1 MKKLIFVVLAGLLL
15 SITAFSIEYEEAY
28 QRFVVI
34 RSSQDV
40 EEMENLIKELEN
52 EEKVFE
58 DAKFLTLLAD
68 CKREYA
74 NWAPEEKKVENYER
88 ARELAEKAIE
98 MDPNYGYAY
107 YVTGASIGQLA
118 EFAGIVKSLFMLGDF
133 DHFIGKAMEMMPTNN
148 LPFLAMGMRYRDTPW
163 PFKNY
168 DKSEELLLKA
178 INLDP
183 DYINSYYELALLY
196 EKWGKM
202 DKAAEYFQKV
212 LELPLEPEYEA
223 QGKESKEE
231 AEKWLKENSYK

>member
-1 MKKLIFVVLAGLLL
+1 MKKIVFIVFMALVV
-15 SITAFSIEYEEAY
+15 SITVFSIDYEEAY
-28 QRFVVI
+28 QRFIVI
-34 RSSQDV
+34 RSSQNV
-40 EEMENLIKELEN
+40 EEMGDLIDQLE
-52 EEKVFE
+52 EQPEVFE
-58 DAKFLTLLAD
+58 NVKFLTLLAD

-98 MDPNYGYAY
+98 MYPEYGYAY
-107 YVTGASIGQLA
+107 YVAGASIGQLA

-133 DHFIGKAMEMMPTNN
+133 DHFIEKAMELMPTNN

-163 PFKNY
+163 PFRNY
-168 DKSEELLLKA
+168 GKSEELLLKA

-202 DKAAEYFQKV
+202 DKAAEYFETI
-212 LELPLEPEYEA
+212 LEMPIEPEYKA
-223 QGKESKEE
+223 QGKESKEK
-231 AEKWLKENSYK
+231 AEQWLKENGYK

>member
-1 MKKLIFVVLAGLLL
+1 MKKLIFVILAGLLL
-15 SITAFSIEYEEAY
+15 SITVFSIEYEEAY

-34 RSSQDV
+34 RSSQNV
-40 EEMENLIKELEN
+40 EEMGNLIEELEN

-88 ARELAEKAIE
+88 ARELAEQAIE

-107 YVTGASIGQLA
+107 YVAGASIGQLA

-133 DHFIGKAMEMMPTNN
+133 DHFIGKAMELMPTNN

-163 PFKNY
+163 PFRNY
-168 DKSEELLLKA
+168 GKSEELLLKA

-231 AEKWLKENSYK
+231 AEKWLKENGYK

>member
-1 MKKLIFVVLAGLLL
+1 MKKIVFVVLMALIV
-15 SITAFSIEYEEAY
+15 SVTAFSIDYDEAY
-28 QRFVVI
+28 QRFIVT
-34 RSSQDV
+34 RSSQNV
-40 EEMENLIKELEN
+40 EEMGNLIEDLED

-58 DAKFLTLLAD
+58 DVKFLTLLAD

-74 NWAPEEKKVENYER
+74 NWAPEEKKAENYER
-88 ARELAEKAIE
+88 ARELAEKAVE
-98 MDPNYGYAY
+98 MDPQYGYAY
-107 YVTGASIGQLA
+107 YVAGASIGQLA

-133 DHFIGKAMEMMPTNN
+133 DHYIEKAMELLPENN

-163 PFKNY
+163 PFRNY

-202 DKAAEYFQKV
+202 DKASEYFEKI
-212 LELPLEPEYEA
+212 LEMPIEPEYEA
-223 QGKESKEE
+223 QGNETKEK
-231 AEKWLKENSYK
+231 ADQWLKENGYK